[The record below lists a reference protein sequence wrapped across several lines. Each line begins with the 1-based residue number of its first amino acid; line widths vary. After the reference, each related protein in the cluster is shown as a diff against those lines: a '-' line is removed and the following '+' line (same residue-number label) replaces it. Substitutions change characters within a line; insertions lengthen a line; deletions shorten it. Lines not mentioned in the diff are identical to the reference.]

1 MPLDVL
7 YTGLECKVL
16 KDASSGCST
25 SQLMEI
31 KIEILGVAGMG
42 SIEGYKA
49 DDGMCGERC
58 FGPFL

>member
-42 SIEGYKA
+42 SIETCRRSCVMLHIFQTA
-49 DDGMCGERC
+49 SND
-58 FGPFL
+58 